1 MDGHDRQTGE
11 PHARGARP
19 GRLEVDAA
27 RRSLQDSPGS
37 LHRGKRYEPGGG
49 LSASCLFRCR
59 FSVQEGKR

>member
-1 MDGHDRQTGE
+1 M
-11 PHARGARP
+11 RGAGP

-49 LSASCLFRCR
+49 LSAGWTALLHFRGVV
-59 FSVQEGKR
+59 SSVLDVQEGKR